1 MAKKRSG
8 RKGTFGDLGLP
19 VSGAY
24 PSPPPRRALVV
35 LGLVAVL
42 VLAAVLAW
50 DQLAGRQGLISGGP
64 LSSSHAVFTDDC
76 GRCHDPA
83 LRQVTDDRCATCH
96 EKFGDDLGIYTFAR
110 HYVYRSDD
118 FRRVV
123 PQEHEVACAACHPE
137 HRGRDASIADVANG
151 ACRDCH
157 FDSFADDH
165 PEFDFA
171 AEPTADSAALRFAHV
186 HHVREVMK
194 DQQLEDP
201 ERACLLCHN
210 ARQDGRGFEPLDFD
224 RHCDACH
231 LSASVASPGLPVL
244 DGEAG
249 GVGVATLEGLAES
262 GGPGLRWVY
271 FSNPAEFR
279 RRGSLGVKSPIH
291 HRDPWLMENLRRL
304 RRQLYP
310 DAGLADL
317 LRASAD
323 APAGEVRSL
332 YREAVAT
339 LEEQA
344 LGLRGRPEP
353 EIQRELERI
362 ETLVETVKRRI
373 DEPFESLDETGFL
386 LAFEQRDPSLA
397 ADRVAAIESL
407 AADLTE
413 PCRGCHAVENAT
425 IVRVDRDQRELRR
438 AEFDHR
444 SHIVQRRCLDCHDV
458 IPVRDFL
465 AGAEKP
471 PPEQDHAG
479 IHNLPTV
486 DGCRA
491 CHDPRQA
498 SDRCVTCHLF
508 HPDKGRRAE
517 LLPYF
522 QESSS

>member
-1 MAKKRSG
+1 MASKRGGS
-8 RKGTFGDLGLP
+8 KGTFGDLGLP
-19 VSGAY
+19 VADAY
-24 PSPPPRRALVV
+24 PAPSSRRWLIG
-35 LGLVAVL
+35 LGLLAAL
-42 VLAAVLAW
+42 VLAVVLAW
-50 DQLAGRQGLISGGP
+50 DTFAGRQGLISGGP
-64 LSSSHAVFTDDC
+64 LSSAHAVFTDDC
-76 GRCHDPA
+76 GRCHDPGP
-83 LRQVTDDRCATCH
+83 RQITDERCASCH
-96 EKFGDDLGIYTFAR
+96 EKFGDELGIYTFAR

-123 PQEHEVACAACHPE
+123 PQEHEVECAACHPE
-137 HRGRDASIADVANG
+137 HRGRDVDIADVANA

-157 FDSFADDH
+157 FDSFSGDH

-171 AEPTADSAALRFAHV
+171 AEDATDDRALRFPHT

-194 DQQLEDP
+194 REALADP

-210 ARQDGRGFEPLDFD
+210 ASPDGRGFEALDFD

-231 LSASVASPGLPVL
+231 LTATVASPGLPVL
-244 DGEAG
+244 DGAAG
-249 GVGVATLEGLAES
+249 GVGVETLESLAAS

-279 RRGSLGVKSPIH
+279 RRGSLVVKSPIH
-291 HRDPWLMENLRRL
+291 HRDPWLLENLRRL
-304 RRQLYP
+304 RRRLYP
-310 DAGLADL
+310 EAGLADL

-323 APAGEVRSL
+323 APAGETRTL

-344 LGLRGRPEP
+344 QGLRGRPEP
-353 EIQRELERI
+353 EIQRELGRI
-362 ETLVETVKRRI
+362 EGLIETVRRRV

-386 LAFEQRDPSLA
+386 LAFERPDPSLTA
-397 ADRVAAIESL
+397 EEVAAIEAL

-413 PCRGCHAVENAT
+413 PCRQCHRVDRAT
-425 IVRVDRDQRELRR
+425 IVRVDSEQRELRR

-444 SHIVQRRCLDCHDV
+444 AHIVQRRCLDCHDV
-458 IPVRDFL
+458 IPMRDFL
-465 AGAEKP
+465 AGEEKP
-471 PPEQDHAG
+471 PAEMDNAG
-479 IHNLPTV
+479 IHNLPRL
-486 DGCRA
+486 GSCRE

-508 HPDKGRRAE
+508 HPDKSRRAE

-522 QESSS
+522 QEAS

>member
-19 VSGAY
+19 VAGAY
-24 PSPPPRRALVV
+24 PSPPTRRALVGLGV
-35 LGLVAVL
+35 LAIL

-50 DQLAGRQGLISGGP
+50 DHFAGRQGIISGGP

-76 GRCHDPA
+76 SRCHDPGQ
-83 LRQVTDDRCATCH
+83 RQVTDERCATCH
-96 EKFGDDLGIYTFAR
+96 EKFGDELGIYTFAR

-123 PQEHEVACAACHPE
+123 PQEHEVECAACHPE
-137 HRGRDASIADVANG
+137 HRGRETAIAEVDNG
-151 ACRDCH
+151 ACRACH
-157 FDSFADDH
+157 FDSFGEDH

-171 AEPTADSAALRFAHV
+171 AEQEPDNQALRFIHV

-194 DQQLEDP
+194 RQQLEDP

-231 LSASVASPGLPVL
+231 LTATTATPGLPVL

-249 GVGVATLEGLAES
+249 GVGVTTLESLAES

-271 FSNPAEFR
+271 FSNPGEFR
-279 RRGSLGVKSPIH
+279 RRGDLVVKAPIH
-291 HRDPWLMENLRRL
+291 HRDPWLLENLRRL
-304 RRQLYP
+304 RRRLYP

-323 APAGEVRSL
+323 APAGEVRAL
-332 YREAVAT
+332 YHEAVAT

-353 EIQRELERI
+353 EIQQELERI
-362 ETLVETVKRRI
+362 QALVETVKRRI
-373 DEPFESLDETGFL
+373 DEPFESLDETSFL
-386 LAFEQRDPSLA
+386 LAFERPDPRLGEEE
-397 ADRVAAIESL
+397 VAAIETL
-407 AADLTE
+407 AAELTE
-413 PCRGCHAVENAT
+413 PCRQCHQVRNAT

-444 SHIVQRRCLDCHDV
+444 AHIVQRRCLDCHDA

-465 AGAEKP
+465 DTDEKP
-471 PPEQDHAG
+471 APEIDNSG

-486 DGCRA
+486 DSCRE

-522 QESSS
+522 EETL

>member
-1 MAKKRSG
+1 MAKRGG
-8 RKGTFGDLGLP
+8 RKGTFGDHGLP
-19 VSGAY
+19 VAGAY
-24 PSPPPRRALVV
+24 PSQPTRRSLLV
-35 LGLVAVL
+35 LGLL
-42 VLAAVLAW
+42 AVLALGAILAW
-50 DQLAGRQGLISGGP
+50 DHFAGRRGLISGGP

-76 GRCHDPA
+76 SRCHDA
-83 LRQVTDDRCATCH
+83 GLRQVTDDRCASCH
-96 EKFGDDLGIYTFAR
+96 EKFGDELGLYTFAR
-110 HYVYRSDD
+110 HYLYRSDD

-123 PQEHEVACAACHPE
+123 PQEHEVECAACHRE
-137 HRGRDASIADVANG
+137 HRGREAAITRVDNG
-151 ACRDCH
+151 ACRACH
-157 FDSFADDH
+157 FGSLGRDH

-171 AEPTADSAALRFAHV
+171 AEPASDNRALHFPHI

-194 DQQLEDP
+194 RQRLEDP

-210 ARQDGRGFEPLDFD
+210 ARPDGRGFEPLDFD
-224 RHCDACH
+224 RHCDSCH
-231 LSASVASPGLPVL
+231 LTATSATPGLPVL

-249 GVGVATLEGLAES
+249 GVGVATLESLAAD

-279 RRGSLGVKSPIH
+279 RRGSLVVKTPLH
-291 HRDPWLMENLRRL
+291 HRDPWLLENLRRL
-304 RRQLYP
+304 RRRLYP

-323 APAGEVRSL
+323 APAGEVRAL
-332 YREAVAT
+332 YHEAVAT

-362 ETLVETVKRRI
+362 QALVESVKRRI
-373 DEPFESLDETGFL
+373 DEPLASLDETSFL
-386 LAFEQRDPSLA
+386 LAFERPDPDLSEEE
-397 ADRVAAIESL
+397 VAAIEEL
-407 AADLTE
+407 AAALTE
-413 PCRGCHAVENAT
+413 PCRGCHQVRSAT

-444 SHIVQRRCLDCHDV
+444 AHIVQRRCLDCHDV
-458 IPVRDFL
+458 IPVRELL
-465 AGAEKP
+465 AGQEKP
-471 PPEQDHAG
+471 PPEVDNSG
-479 IHNLPTV
+479 IHVLPTI
-486 DGCRA
+486 GSCRE

-508 HPDKGRRAE
+508 HPDTASRAE

-522 QESSS
+522 EEMP